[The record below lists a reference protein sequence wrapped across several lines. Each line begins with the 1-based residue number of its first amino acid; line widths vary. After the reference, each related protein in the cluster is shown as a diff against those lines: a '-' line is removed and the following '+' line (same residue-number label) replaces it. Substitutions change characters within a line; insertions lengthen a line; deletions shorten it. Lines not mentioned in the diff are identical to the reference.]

1 MARITL
7 QEQLDILKCK
17 YSEIKERHLN
27 DVLESIEKPKQ
38 LFKLGNYG
46 VIKEI
51 ELQGFSIGYL
61 ENDKLI
67 YAPYIELGKRPSKV
81 LIEYYSEFLDRIEK
95 SEKILYVNYKDFGS
109 GAYKYNEIIPSKG
122 LAFKEIELKDESE
135 RRIEIYAPREGYT
148 ACCYCSKQTPNDKLI
163 ESTIIGRGR
172 KQVWNSWKNRYEDK
186 SCVTQDKLKFCSGT
200 CAGNEQVSR
209 EG

>member
-1 MARITL
+1 MKKITL
-7 QEQLDILKCK
+7 TDQLEQIKCREV
-17 YSEIKERHLN
+17 EIKERHLN
-27 DVLESIEKPKQ
+27 AIFESIEKPTQ

-61 ENDKLI
+61 ENERLI
-67 YAPYIELGKRPSKV
+67 YAPYIESGKRPSKIFIV
-81 LIEYYSEFLDRIEK
+81 TYSEFLERIEK
-95 SEKILYVNYKDFGS
+95 AVKILFLNYKDIGS

-122 LAFKEIELKDESE
+122 LAFNEIDLKDESE
-135 RRIEIYAPREGYT
+135 RRNELYAPKDNHT
-148 ACCYCSKQTPNDKLI
+148 ACCYCHKQTPNDKLI

-172 KQVWNSWKNRYEDK
+172 KQTWNSWKNIYEDK
-186 SCVTQDKLKFCSGT
+186 ACVTQDKLKFCSVS
-200 CAGNEQVSR
+200 CAGNEQMSR